1 MMFQFFSHPL
11 IDGKRNFVFDFALS
25 KLYSNCLLATLNAR
39 ASIQASTKSS
49 TDSARLNPIVL
60 PSRREGM
67 PPTKQS
73 AYPHEIDLT
82 ATALYGIDSKPLEQ
96 STDAEYG
103 IMIKGS
109 PKILRC
115 EAGLLT
121 FTEMGDSVELGVFPR
136 KGA

>member
-1 MMFQFFSHPL
+1 MMFQFHRS

-49 TDSARLNPIVL
+49 TDSARLNPMVL

-82 ATALYGIDSKPLEQ
+82 ATALYGIDSKPLEVEQ
-96 STDAEYG
+96 STDADYG

-115 EAGLLT
+115 EAVLLT
-121 FTEMGDSVELGVFPR
+121 FTEMGDSVELGPFPR